1 MSIYDDVTEQMKA
14 AMKAKDKPRLSA
26 LRGIR
31 TVLINARKEDNSETV
46 ADDRAIALLRSLS
59 KQRKD
64 SIKAYADAGR
74 DDLVEQESGELAVI
88 EEFLP
93 KLADADQTRVWVQE
107 AIAASGASGPREMGK
122 AMGALMRAHKGD
134 VDGSLARSILQE
146 ELAG

>member
-1 MSIYDDVTEQMKA
+1 MSIYDDVTDQMKA

-31 TVLINARKEDNSETV
+31 TVLINAKKEDNSETV

-88 EEFLP
+88 EGFLP
-93 KLADADQTRVWVQE
+93 KLADADQTRAWVKE
-107 AIAASGASGPREMGK
+107 AIAASGASSPREIGK

-134 VDGSLARSILQE
+134 IDGSLARSILQE
-146 ELAG
+146 ELGG